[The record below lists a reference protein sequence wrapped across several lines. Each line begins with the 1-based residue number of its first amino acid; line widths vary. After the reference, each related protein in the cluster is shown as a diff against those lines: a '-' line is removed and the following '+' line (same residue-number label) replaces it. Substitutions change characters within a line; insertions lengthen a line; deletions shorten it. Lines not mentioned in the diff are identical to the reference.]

1 MRTAVLIVPNGTSG
15 LRFEVHSIPSRGH
28 ASVQKWY
35 LKANH
40 PVEASRWITAL
51 QKTIDLAKRE
61 SEQIERKSAES
72 DVPSIKPSLSIGA
85 SSAARSRMSAPG
97 AISLTSS
104 AMGDGHDHGAGG
116 DAAPDHLVDGDSQQ
130 EYSSDAESM
139 KEAPPHTTSFEL
151 QGHALVTQAELAHQL
166 ITNLSSQAPTS
177 PRAAELTKAVD
188 DTFGTVSV
196 MLTEYVQMVKER
208 EEWYKSKLERE
219 RDRQNVWEESLQAVV
234 REGDMLE
241 RELRSRFRRRS
252 TAQTVTDGG
261 SMRARMGQYP
271 GSPTLAGAEV
281 VTTPTLLASPMQKAA
296 SPVPVEEIPGPPS
309 LPSPSSTLSRMGG
322 RRPSLAATGLPVPPA
337 TARPFSLIMGAPSI
351 TREGE
356 AAAEEEGET
365 DEEDEFFDAIESNT
379 LPNLLISQSLIKPPP
394 PVGAAAAF
402 ALSTEVYAGYTKL
415 RDRLSISSDDRP
427 PMSLWAVLKNS
438 IGKDLTKIS
447 FPVFFNEP
455 TSMLQRMVS
464 GLFGL
469 EAFLLMYNRCVKAED
484 MEFSECCEFHKS
496 VSVKPGIG

>member
-15 LRFEVHSIPSRGH
+15 LRFEVHSMPSRGH
-28 ASVQKWY
+28 SSVQKWY

-40 PVEASRWITAL
+40 PVEASRWTTAL
-51 QKTIDLAKRE
+51 QKSIEIAKRDG
-61 SEQIERKSAES
+61 EQNDRKSVES
-72 DVPSIKPSLSIGA
+72 DAPSLKPSLSIGA
-85 SSAARSRMSAPG
+85 SSVHTRSRMSAPG

-104 AMGDGHDHGAGG
+104 AAGEGHEAGASS
-116 DAAPDHLVDGDSQQ
+116 DAAPDHLPDGDSQEHEQ

-151 QGHALVTQAELAHQL
+151 QGHALVTQADLTHQL
-166 ITNLSSQAPTS
+166 ISNLTAQPSGS

-188 DTFGTVSV
+188 DTFGTVSA

-208 EEWYKSKLERE
+208 EEWYKSKLDKE

-241 RELRSRFRRRS
+241 KELRSRFRRRS
-252 TAQTVTDGG
+252 TAQTDGTIR
-261 SMRARMGQYP
+261 MRMSQLV
-271 GSPTLAGAEV
+271 GSPTLGAGEP
-281 VTTPTLLASPMQKAA
+281 VTTPTLLGSPMQQTA
-296 SPVPVEEIPGPPS
+296 SPVPVEEVPGLPA
-309 LPSPSSTLSRMGG
+309 LPSPTGTLSRIGA
-322 RRPSLAATGLPVPPA
+322 RRPSITATGLPVPSGGV
-337 TARPFSLIMGAPSI
+337 RPFSLIMGAPSM
-351 TREGE
+351 TKEGE
-356 AAAEEEGET
+356 AEEEGET

-379 LPNLLISQSLIKPPP
+379 LPNLVINQSLIKPPP
-394 PVGAAAAF
+394 SVGAAAF
-402 ALSTEVYAGYTKL
+402 SLSTDVYAGYMKL

-464 GLFGL
+464 ALFNL
-469 EAFLLMYNRCVKAED
+469 ARFALISDYVHHRRRIWSSQSAVSIVKAIVN
-484 MEFSECCEFHKS
+484 S
-496 VSVKPGIG
+496 GID

>member
-15 LRFEVHSIPSRGH
+15 LRFEVHSMPSRGH
-28 ASVQKWY
+28 SSVQKWY

-40 PVEASRWITAL
+40 PVEASRWTTAL
-51 QKTIDLAKRE
+51 QKSIEIAKRDG
-61 SEQIERKSAES
+61 EQNDRKSVES
-72 DVPSIKPSLSIGA
+72 DAPSLKPSLSIGA
-85 SSAARSRMSAPG
+85 SSVHTRSRMSAPG

-104 AMGDGHDHGAGG
+104 AAGEGHEAGASS
-116 DAAPDHLVDGDSQQ
+116 DAAPDHLPDGDSQEHEQ

-151 QGHALVTQAELAHQL
+151 QGHALVTQADLTHQL
-166 ITNLSSQAPTS
+166 ISNLTAQPSGS

-188 DTFGTVSV
+188 DTFGTVSA

-208 EEWYKSKLERE
+208 EEWYKSKLDKE

-241 RELRSRFRRRS
+241 KELRSRFRRRS
-252 TAQTVTDGG
+252 TAQTDGTIR
-261 SMRARMGQYP
+261 MRMSQLV
-271 GSPTLAGAEV
+271 GSPTLGAGEP
-281 VTTPTLLASPMQKAA
+281 VTTPTLMGSPMQQTA
-296 SPVPVEEIPGPPS
+296 SPVPIEEVPGLPALPA
-309 LPSPSSTLSRMGG
+309 LPSPTGTLSRTGA
-322 RRPSLAATGLPVPPA
+322 RRPSVVATGLPVPSGGV
-337 TARPFSLIMGAPSI
+337 RPFSLIMGAPSL
-351 TREGE
+351 TKEGE
-356 AAAEEEGET
+356 AEEEGET

-379 LPNLLISQSLIKPPP
+379 LPNLVINQSLIKPPP
-394 PVGAAAAF
+394 SSVGAAAF
-402 ALSTEVYAGYTKL
+402 SLSTDVYAAYLKL

-464 GLFGL
+464 DLFG
-469 EAFLLMYNRCVKAED
+469 
-484 MEFSECCEFHKS
+484 
-496 VSVKPGIG
+496 